1 MDGETSHSRRGIGR
15 KNFTWKINVII
26 TGLAG
31 RSRRKIKITQS
42 SYLSRTIS
50 LTLEHRPARRAISL
64 GTVKTSMPEEQEE
77 GAVTT
82 HSPLHR
88 ECSGHQG
95 SLSSWE
101 ELCPNL
107 RLGSLPSPLLLSCS
121 SNAGRAFRAG
131 EEVQPGQSLVLVLWG
146 ESPSSQLTPLAS
158 PAWYR
163 GPILK
168 APPTT
173 QHTEEDGT
181 AAGVRSRLQV

>member
-42 SYLSRTIS
+42 SYLSRTVS

-64 GTVKTSMPEEQEE
+64 GTVKARIPEEQEE

-101 ELCPNL
+101 ELSQPA
-107 RLGSLPSPLLLSCS
+107 LGKLGITAACTLLLKCWESFRGWRRGPARAEPGSCPL
-121 SNAGRAFRAG
+121 GRVTF
-131 EEVQPGQSLVLVLWG
+131 
-146 ESPSSQLTPLAS
+146 LTPD
-158 PAWYR
+158 PACLPCLVQR
-163 GPILK
+163 SNLEGPSNS
-168 APPTT
+168 A
-173 QHTEEDGT
+173 H
-181 AAGVRSRLQV
+181 